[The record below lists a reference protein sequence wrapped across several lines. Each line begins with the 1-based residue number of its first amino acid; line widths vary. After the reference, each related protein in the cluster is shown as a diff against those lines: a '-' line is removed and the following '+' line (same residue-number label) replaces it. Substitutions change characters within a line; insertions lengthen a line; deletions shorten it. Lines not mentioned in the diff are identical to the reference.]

1 MSEPKVF
8 IMLKELDAQFKISK
22 HIYAID
28 LFILFGFAG
37 AGVLLKDVVFG
48 NLQVVFMIFNFFVGI
63 FMTAPSFANPQK
75 RNFQSLIILL
85 RRTQN
90 KRVYKPI
97 PVEYSREDT
106 IKLRKHYYTP
116 PEKVLME
123 EKLLR

>member
-22 HIYAID
+22 HIYAVD

-37 AGVLLKDVVFG
+37 AGALLQNVVFG
-48 NLQVVFMIFNFFVGI
+48 NLQIIFMIFNFLVGI

-75 RNFQSLIILL
+75 RNFQSVIILL

-116 PEKVLME
+116 SEKVLME
-123 EKLLR
+123 EKY